1 MTTSLLFW
9 LSSKANSSLGTIFF
23 LGMMKFFD
31 TFCCVI
37 LKSCFK
43 KKMLRSFPVWNLF
56 TTDAHIS
63 LTRLMKYGYLTL
75 PGASSDKVNPD
86 IDFANVAVVQ
96 CNVPIVQI
104 RLLMMVI
111 YKESEISFDVNEYLN
126 YSFWKFC
133 VKF

>member
-1 MTTSLLFW
+1 
-9 LSSKANSSLGTIFF
+9 
-23 LGMMKFFD
+23 
-31 TFCCVI
+31 
-37 LKSCFK
+37 
-43 KKMLRSFPVWNLF
+43 
-56 TTDAHIS
+56 
-63 LTRLMKYGYLTL
+63 MKYGYLTL